1 MTAQFARGASRQPLQ
16 IIPVLV
22 ALLVTSAL
30 AVLPSAAQTTLGTI
44 RGTVFDPQ
52 QNIVPGVTVVVMD
65 EATTVSRETQTD
77 AAGLYEISNLRPG
90 TYTVTASLSGFKKV
104 QRTGIALRAASVA
117 LADIHLDVGGIESV
131 VTVSAE
137 GQNNITLES
146 QAIARGLDEQQLRD
160 LPRNSRDVQDF
171 LTLNPNIVGGFDGI
185 QFLGGRTYGASYIQ
199 DGQPS
204 SAGIFGELS
213 NAAPGLDAIS
223 EVTVL
228 SNSYSA
234 EYGGLA
240 GVIVSTKRGANKFH
254 GSSFSD
260 FNSNE
265 MNALTYAQT
274 LNGVSRSDPN
284 ADTHDYR
291 FGASLGGP
299 LVTNRTFFFGNYEGS
314 RLKALGGGSQAV
326 VPTAA
331 MRTGDFSGATFVVR
345 DPLTGLQFSGNQI
358 PAERIDPAARRIVD
372 FFFPLP
378 NQTTTAA
385 GGFGTYRQILPLSRD
400 RDRADLRIDHELT
413 GKDSLFV
420 RASWQGRNPDA
431 FTFESTGATGGGGL
445 TNLGLLDRSSKA
457 VTLATGWTRIWSG
470 SVVNEFR
477 GGYSL
482 DSRNRRSRFI
492 AGDFGPMFG
501 IDVPSLA
508 ATAPGFPQF
517 QFTASP
523 RPSSIQDQRQ
533 NTFRDLRQASFSLSS
548 STSWLSGPHSMKF
561 GGIYTR
567 NYAKDGYSTG
577 ANNSKGQYNFSGFA
591 TGNSFADFLLGL
603 PNTVVE
609 QRNTRGNKPMDT
621 FSNDWALFVQ
631 DDWKVGPR
639 LTGFLGLRY
648 EVVGAFVDRNDI
660 YANFVTTD
668 GGHHVVPNS
677 QIATLLPPGA
687 VELGRTLLAEQ
698 EGVGRALIKTDRN
711 NLSPRVGFAYRLDN
725 RNKTVLRGGFGIFH
739 PTGAAQGARDIMSRN
754 PFRYSITNRRG
765 TLQHGFTTGTQT
777 SSLSFGNQGIQLDL
791 ESPDIYQYNLTA
803 ERELPGD
810 LGLRVSYI
818 GSTMRKLL
826 VHHDYNTV
834 KASAVPLGNVDEDPE
849 AHARLPFPLYGTFMD
864 ITENAGEGQ
873 FNALQIELQRRFKSG
888 FAVNAAY
895 TLAGSDS
902 NAPDSGNSTIGVVQY
917 DPYDIEKDRGPDP
930 NVVKHRVVMN
940 STWRIPVGR
949 GRRVGGGLP
958 LWADAIVGGW
968 TMSAIFQ
975 ARSGPNLTPF
985 YTNSENDPVFPA
997 NTGRGL
1003 DGVGQFG
1010 EAWRPDVTGNPNVGG
1025 TRDQF
1030 FDVTA
1035 YKLPAPGT
1043 LGTAKKGSLKG
1054 PGTWIVNLGVYKDI
1068 IRTRGMN
1075 VEFTALLDNALNHP
1089 QFFVPSLGTE
1099 GFVDLTDYL
1108 INGDPNNGT
1117 TAVLGPDTV
1126 GNAEGFSAGRVLRVG
1141 LRMRF

>member
-1 MTAQFARGASRQPLQ
+1 MTSTTKTVRLM
-16 IIPVLV
+16 VLMIV
-22 ALLVTSAL
+22 AA
-30 AVLPSAAQTTLGTI
+30 AWPAAAQTTLGTI
-44 RGTVFDPQ
+44 RGTVFDQQ
-52 QNIVPGVTVVVMD
+52 QNIVPGVSVVVTD
-65 EATTVSRETQTD
+65 EATGVTREAQTD
-77 AAGLYEISNLRPG
+77 TQGLYEIPNLRPG
-90 TYTVTASLSGFKKV
+90 TYSVTASLSGFKKV
-104 QRTGIALRAASVA
+104 QRTGIVLRAASTA
-117 LADIHLDVGGIESV
+117 LADVHLEVGGLESV
-131 VTVSAE
+131 VTVSA
-137 GQNNITLES
+137 GQNNISLES

-160 LPRNSRDVQDF
+160 LPRNSRDIQDF
-171 LTLNPNIVGGFDGI
+171 LTLNPNIVGGFDSI

-204 SAGIFGELS
+204 SAGIFGEIS

-254 GSSFSD
+254 GSSFYD

-265 MNALTYAQT
+265 LNALTYAQT
-274 LNGVSRSDPN
+274 LTGVARDDPN
-284 ADTHDYR
+284 ADTHDHR

-299 LVTNRTFFFGNYEGS
+299 IVTNRTFFFGNYEGS
-314 RLKALGGGSQAV
+314 RLKALGGGGQAV

-331 MRTGDFSGATFVVR
+331 MRTGDFSAAGFTVR
-345 DPLTGLQFSGNQI
+345 DPLTGAPFPGNRI
-358 PAERIDPAARRIVD
+358 PGERIDPAARRIID
-372 FFFPLP
+372 FFYPLP
-378 NQTTTAA
+378 NQTATSNQ
-385 GGFGTYRQILPLSRD
+385 GYGTYRQILPLSRD
-400 RDRADLRIDHELT
+400 RERADVRIDHELT
-413 GKDSLFV
+413 GKDSIFV
-420 RASWQGRNPDA
+420 RTSWQGRDPDA
-431 FTFESTGATGGGGL
+431 FTFESTGANGGTGL

-457 VTLATGWTRIWSG
+457 VTLATGWTRMWSG
-470 SVVNEFR
+470 TVVNEFR

-482 DSRNRRSRFI
+482 DSRNRKSRFV
-492 AGDFGPMFG
+492 AGDFGPSFG
-501 IDVPSLA
+501 IDIPSLA
-508 ATAPGFPQF
+508 VGAPGFPQF
-517 QFTASP
+517 QFSAPS

-533 NTFRDLRQASFSLSS
+533 NTSRDLRQSSFSLSS
-548 STSWLSGPHSMKF
+548 STTWLSGPHSIKA

-577 ANNSKGQYNFSGFA
+577 ANNSKGQYNFTGWA

-631 DDWKVGPR
+631 DDWKVGSN
-639 LTGFLGLRY
+639 LTAFAGLRY
-648 EVVGAFVDRNDI
+648 EVVGVFIDRNDI

-668 GGHHVVPNS
+668 GGHHVVPS
-677 QIATLLPPGA
+677 TQIAALLPPGA
-687 VELGRTLLAEQ
+687 VALNRTLLADDV
-698 EGVGRALIKTDRN
+698 GVGRGLIKTDRN
-711 NLSPRVGFAYRLDN
+711 NLSPRLGFAYRLGQA
-725 RNKTVLRGGFGIFH
+725 NKTVLRGGFGIFH

-765 TLQHGFTTGTQT
+765 TTLQHGFTTGPQT

-791 ESPDIYQYNLTA
+791 QSPDIYQYNLTV
-803 ERELPGD
+803 EHELPGEI
-810 LGLRVSYI
+810 GARVSYI

-834 KASAVPLGNVDEDPE
+834 KASAVELGNVDEDPV
-849 AHARLPFPLYGTFMD
+849 AHAKLPFPIYGTFMD

-873 FNALQIELQRRFKSG
+873 FNALQFELQRRFKAG
-888 FAVNAAY
+888 FALNAAY

-930 NVVKHRVVMN
+930 NVVKHRVVLN
-940 STWRIPVGR
+940 STWAVPVGR
-949 GRRVGGGLP
+949 GRHFGANVP

-968 TMSAIFQ
+968 TVSTIFQ

-985 YTNSENDPVFPA
+985 FIYGTDPVFPA

-1010 EAWRPDVTGNPNVGG
+1010 EAWRPDVTGNPNTGG
-1025 TRDQF
+1025 SRDQF

-1035 YKLPAPGT
+1035 FTLPAPGT
-1043 LGTAKKGSLKG
+1043 LGNAKKGSVKG
-1054 PGTWIVNLGVYKDI
+1054 PGTWIVNLAFYKDI
-1068 IRTRGMN
+1068 VRTSGVT
-1075 VEFTALLDNALNHP
+1075 VEFTALLDNAFNHP
-1089 QFFVPSLGTE
+1089 QFFVPSLGTD
-1099 GFVDLTDYL
+1099 GFMDLTSYL
-1108 INGDPNNGT
+1108 LEGDANNGT
-1117 TAVLGPDTV
+1117 TAVLGADTV
-1126 GNAEGFSAGRVLRVG
+1126 GNAEGFSAGRVVRFG
-1141 LRMRF
+1141 LRLRF